1 MKVVSVSTLN
11 VSRLAA
17 CSVACAASLML
28 AACASNG
35 GGSGVAPPAA
45 PASASPA
52 GSEPA
57 PAEAPRAA
65 ASSPSAG
72 ADAVA
77 KAVTS
82 PLSDLNLVNAPI
94 PPVLRSALK
103 APYAPPGDAGCETLA
118 ADVRALDEVL
128 GADLDTPPSPHNPG
142 LVERGTKEVGN
153 AAVGAIKSAAE
164 GLVPFRSWVRKLS
177 GAERYSKEVAA
188 AIAAGTVRR
197 AYLKGLGESRGCDAP
212 ASPLR
217 SERAG

>member
-1 MKVVSVSTLN
+1 MSKSN
-11 VSRLAA
+11 VFRVAA
-17 CSVACAASLML
+17 GLVGCAASLML
-28 AACASNG
+28 GACASNG
-35 GGSGVAPPAA
+35 GGSGTAA
-45 PASASPA
+45 PASHATATTS

-57 PAEAPRAA
+57 SAEAPRAA
-65 ASSPSAG
+65 ASSASAG

-103 APYAPPGDAGCETLA
+103 APYAAPAEAGCDALA
-118 ADVRALDEVL
+118 ANVRALDEVL
-128 GADLDTPPSPHNPG
+128 GADLDTPPSPNNPG
-142 LVERGTKEVGN
+142 LVERGSKEVGN